1 MVKFAGMANIPNPV
15 HFLQDV
21 LKRRKLKAQ
30 ILSLMDAKSRGM
42 ERGLQFEGV
51 TLDNPT
57 PQSFT
62 VIMILQEIL
71 RERRDLGLVQWP
83 GGVSLVNKRDI
94 DALSAEYREP
104 NEKTNFII
112 SGGTDAAADLL
123 GNVAKPTGMYA
134 DPDKQ

>member
-1 MVKFAGMANIPNPV
+1 MTFKNPV

-21 LKRRKLKAQ
+21 IKRRALKKQ
-30 ILSLMDAKSRGM
+30 ILSLMESKSAGM

-51 TLDNPT
+51 TLSNPT
-57 PQSFT
+57 PENFT
-62 VIMILQEIL
+62 VIMLLQEIL

-94 DALSAEYREP
+94 DALAPEYRDP

-112 SGGTDAAADLL
+112 SGGTDKAADLL
-123 GNVAKPTGMYA
+123 SNAAKPTGMYS
-134 DPDKQ
+134 DPNKTE

>member
-1 MVKFAGMANIPNPV
+1 MPNIPNPV

-21 LKRRKLKAQ
+21 LKRRKLKKQ
-30 ILSLMDAKSRGM
+30 ILHLMDTKSQGM
-42 ERGLQFEGV
+42 ERGIQFEGV
-51 TLDNPT
+51 TLTNLT
-57 PQSFT
+57 PENFT
-62 VIMILQEIL
+62 VVMLLQEIL

-112 SGGTDAAADLL
+112 SGGTDKAADLL
-123 GNVAKPTGMYA
+123 SNAAKPTGMYA
-134 DPDKQ
+134 DPNKQ

>member
-1 MVKFAGMANIPNPV
+1 MANIPNPV

-30 ILSLMDAKSRGM
+30 ILGLMDAKGKGM

-51 TLDNPT
+51 TLDKPT
-57 PQSFT
+57 PQNFT
-62 VIMILQEIL
+62 VIMLLQEIL

-94 DALSAEYREP
+94 DALAAEYREP

-112 SGGTDAAADLL
+112 SGGTDKAADLL
-123 GNVAKPTGMYA
+123 SNIAKPTGQYT